1 LTDSAPDTLAAALAR
16 HQVEVTEEQRDMLDR
31 YCRLLWEWNEKLNLT
46 RHTDYE
52 KFVTRDLADSL
63 HIAKLLVAG
72 ERILD
77 VGTGGGVPGILI
89 AILRRDVQV
98 SLCDSVAKKTLA
110 VHDMAEKLDLPIDTH
125 NSRVEELLEDER
137 YTSLVARA
145 VGPLDKLLTWLKHHW
160 PAVGRLLAIKGPKW
174 VDERGQA
181 RHLGLLKP
189 LELRVV
195 DEYPMPG
202 TESKSVILQI
212 WPKGKKLPGEK

>member
-1 LTDSAPDTLAAALAR
+1 MTETPPDTLAAALAR
-16 HQVEVTEEQRDMLDR
+16 HQVEVTDEQRDMLDR
-31 YCRLLWEWNEKLNLT
+31 YCRLLWEWNDKINLT

-52 KFVTRDLADSL
+52 KFVARDLRDSL
-63 HIAKLLVAG
+63 HIARLLAPN

-77 VGTGGGVPGILI
+77 VGTGGGVPGIPI

-98 SLCDSVAKKTLA
+98 SLCDSVGKKA
-110 VHDMAEKLDLPIDTH
+110 QVVHDIAEKLDLPIDTH

-160 PAVGRLLAIKGPKW
+160 PAAGRLLALKGPKW
-174 VDERGQA
+174 TDERAQA

-202 TESKSVILQI
+202 TESNSVILQI
-212 WPKGKKLPGEK
+212 WPKGKKLPGEA